1 MEEVE
6 NDPAYSDGQRQL
18 YRDRLDDLNTEKQA
32 RLEILSQNQKDF
44 QTQVTRIRQTLEK
57 ILDKDTSL
65 TEIIH
70 TLFREQGINILSILT
85 ALSMTISTIILPI
98 TGVFGGGRGKVGS
111 PPKDKGVLKK
121 WLDRLADALRLAG
134 KAAEALPAIIDS
146 VVSSILSF
154 LGKAVGF
161 VAEHTGALTVF
172 VAGLI
177 GWWLMQKV
185 KKS

>member
-6 NDPAYSDGQRQL
+6 NDPVYSDGQRQL

-44 QTQVTRIRQTLEK
+44 QTHVTRIRQTLEK

-111 PPKDKGVLKK
+111 PPKNKGVLKK
-121 WLDRLADALRLAG
+121 WLDRLADALKRLAG

-146 VVSSILSF
+146 VVSSILSL
-154 LGKAVGF
+154 LGKAVGY
-161 VAEHTGALTVF
+161 VAEHT
-172 VAGLI
+172 
-177 GWWLMQKV
+177 
-185 KKS
+185 

>member
-65 TEIIH
+65 
-70 TLFREQGINILSILT
+70 
-85 ALSMTISTIILPI
+85 
-98 TGVFGGGRGKVGS
+98 
-111 PPKDKGVLKK
+111 
-121 WLDRLADALRLAG
+121 
-134 KAAEALPAIIDS
+134 
-146 VVSSILSF
+146 
-154 LGKAVGF
+154 
-161 VAEHTGALTVF
+161 
-172 VAGLI
+172 
-177 GWWLMQKV
+177 QK
-185 KKS
+185 